1 MKIYSRGKERRRR
14 VEKRGFSFLFLHPL
28 SIKLDNEHSLARRVQ
43 ILKIS
48 NFKLT
53 IPQSKFST
61 AGFIR
66 LIPGKPR
73 RIYRSITL
81 EAFWKIGGTR
91 NIEAFGFY
99 ALQIFVSN
107 TCTQV
112 YSTFLYYIFIFRF
125 LWYNNISLL
134 ISEQETLISLISVS
148 LIRISRFVTK
158 NALLLLLLLKCY
170 CIKNESLNSSLK
182 EQLINDNWTFYRT
195 QEFKI
200 HFQLNSV
207 GEDKPSLSTSSHNT
221 PTIFLALSSR
231 RGRHFRV
238 LHAASFFFFFYAAT
252 EASSSLVHFLQPCQ
266 IYLSNYAI
274 FLKYTPCSTF
284 ANFTWRWRLFAELSP
299 NYSLLS
305 KWNPSLCLP
314 RLR

>member
-1 MKIYSRGKERRRR
+1 MKIYSRGKERRKAK
-14 VEKRGFSFLFLHPL
+14 EGKQGFSFLFLHPL

-53 IPQSKFST
+53 IPQSKFSI

-158 NALLLLLLLKCY
+158 NALLLLLLLLKCY

-231 RGRHFRV
+231 RGRHFHV
-238 LHAASFFFFFYAAT
+238 LHAASFFFFFT
-252 EASSSLVHFLQPCQ
+252 PRQKPRQASSSSSNLVKYISQTMLYF
-266 IYLSNYAI
+266 SN
-274 FLKYTPCSTF
+274 TPPAPPS
-284 ANFTWRWRLFAELSP
+284 RISRGGGGSLRPVPELFSP
-299 NYSLLS
+299 L
-305 KWNPSLCLP
+305 
-314 RLR
+314 